1 MKINI
6 KVSTGYVGSDNED
19 YIEIENGVVKLKNFT
34 PKVEKEMYINEKAFE
49 YMVENM
55 IDWTWWNE
63 EDE

>member
-19 YIEIENGVVKLKNFT
+19 YIEIEEEVLEGMS
-34 PKVEKEMYINEKAFE
+34 KVEKEMYINEKAFE